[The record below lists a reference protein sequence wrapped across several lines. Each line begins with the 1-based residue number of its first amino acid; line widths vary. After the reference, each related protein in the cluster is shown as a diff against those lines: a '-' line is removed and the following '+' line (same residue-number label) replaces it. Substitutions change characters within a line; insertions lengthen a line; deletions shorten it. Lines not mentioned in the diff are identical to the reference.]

1 MAWRSEI
8 WRCEEGREAREKQQQ
23 AQRGY
28 VRGFQPRRSYK
39 DTYARTRRFECAC
52 HKPVPRLAS
61 TRVPPRRCS
70 SHLWILVLRTQAS
83 FDLSTA
89 REITLMRTEFPSSL
103 YPRHST
109 SRIPPAVF
117 VVLERSYRTDLGSRW
132 LARSIYGN

>member
-39 DTYARTRRFECAC
+39 DTVRLPAGWLAC
-52 HKPVPRLAS
+52 TA
-61 TRVPPRRCS
+61 

-117 VVLERSYRTDLGSRW
+117 VVLERSYRTDLGTADDNNAGEDHR
-132 LARSIYGN
+132 